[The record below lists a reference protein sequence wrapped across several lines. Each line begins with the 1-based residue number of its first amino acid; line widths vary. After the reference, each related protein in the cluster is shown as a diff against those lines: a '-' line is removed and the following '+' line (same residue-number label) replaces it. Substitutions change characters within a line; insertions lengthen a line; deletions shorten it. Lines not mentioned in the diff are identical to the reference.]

1 MRAAR
6 LPGHKGVS
14 RKANA
19 GDDREQA
26 DELPGRGPLP
36 EKDGR
41 DKDGEEGRGRA
52 DDLVKLPAKGWLFSV
67 SAATECSRVRN
78 SNTDR
83 HGDELQR
90 DVADGNIDRV
100 EDGEEGELDIIGGS

>member
-52 DDLVKLPAKGWLFSV
+52 DDLVKLPAEGGLFSV
-67 SAATECSRVRN
+67 SAATECSRVQSSAKQQYGPAR
-78 SNTDR
+78 
-83 HGDELQR
+83 
-90 DVADGNIDRV
+90 
-100 EDGEEGELDIIGGS
+100 